1 MVSRKIQRILRNL
14 KAVNLHG
21 AVLSII
27 FEDEWIDLFFDL
39 NIEKNDGI
47 KIKKHPAKMQGVFL
61 RHVMHL
67 FSVHTDQG
75 LLRLIFFHSK
85 PCGIERR

>member
-27 FEDEWIDLFFDL
+27 FEDEWIDLFF
-39 NIEKNDGI
+39 
-47 KIKKHPAKMQGVFL
+47 
-61 RHVMHL
+61 
-67 FSVHTDQG
+67 
-75 LLRLIFFHSK
+75 
-85 PCGIERR
+85 